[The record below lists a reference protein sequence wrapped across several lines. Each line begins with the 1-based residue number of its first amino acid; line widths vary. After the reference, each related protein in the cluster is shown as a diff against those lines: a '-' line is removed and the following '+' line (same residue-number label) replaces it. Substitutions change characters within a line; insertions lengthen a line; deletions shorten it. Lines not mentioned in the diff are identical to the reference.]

1 MSNQCSMLKFTKVNF
16 TKNLIY
22 TEKFINF
29 HAVPLLDDFDDDD
42 GDAAV
47 EEDSD
52 DNAVVSM
59 MPKGREQVLR
69 SAQGVL
75 EVQFYIVICF
85 VQREGRNR
93 RKVCTTNHIAL

>member
-1 MSNQCSMLKFTKVNF
+1 MC
-16 TKNLIY
+16 
-22 TEKFINF
+22 
-29 HAVPLLDDFDDDD
+29 LDDFDDDD

-75 EVQFYIVICF
+75 DVQFYIVICF

-93 RKVCTTNHIAL
+93 GKVPTILLYKS